1 MTTNDTIYLLRECN
15 SGAQMAVYSIDE
27 VLENV
32 EDQKLRA
39 LLLDSK
45 KHHEQFGNEL
55 HELLEKCGDEPKD
68 PGVIAKGMSWMKTNA
83 KLMVE
88 GSDRVCASLITDGCD
103 MGIKT
108 MHRHLN
114 EYSAADHTAQ
124 EKAQE
129 LIRMEEHLAD
139 EMTAYL

>member
-1 MTTNDTIYLLRECN
+1 MTTNDTIFLLRECN
-15 SGAQMAVYSIDE
+15 SGTQMAVYSIDE
-27 VLENV
+27 VLENAKD
-32 EDQKLRA
+32 EKFRA

-45 KHHEQFGNEL
+45 KHHEQLGNEL

-88 GSDRVCASLITDGCD
+88 DSDRVCASLITDGCD
-103 MGIKT
+103 MGVKT

-114 EYSAADHTAQ
+114 EYSAADHTAR